1 MDRLSRIKELTE
13 ILHKASVAYYQYDN
27 PLMSDKHYDD
37 MYDELEQLEKETG
50 IVLAGSPT
58 QKVQGYILK
67 GLEKQKH
74 SKPMLSAAKTKD
86 IKEIKKFINWRDF
99 YGSYKLDGLTLVVIY
114 EDGVLNTALTR
125 GSGEY
130 GEIVTEQAKMISN
143 LPKEISY
150 KERLEIRGECV
161 VSWDNF
167 NFINCKL
174 KEPFSHPRN
183 MAAGSIR
190 NLDTNV
196 ARDRMLEFVAFECVT
211 DIEIDSKFST
221 LQFLEEL
228 GFTVVENIYGE
239 VEEGCPVDYIV
250 ENMTPEK
257 YKYPVD
263 GLIFELDS
271 RKISES
277 LGATSHH
284 ENSRY
289 ALKWSDETYETTF
302 RSIEWNTTR
311 SGLVN
316 PTAVFDTVNIQGSD
330 VSRSTLHNLSYIEE
344 LELGYG
350 DIIEVY
356 KSNMIIP
363 KVHDNLTRS
372 NTWTYPTECP
382 CCGHNTEVHNAN
394 GSKTLHCTNPDCPAK
409 FISKLTNFVGKNG
422 MDIVGLSEQ
431 TIELLVDRKYINSFK
446 DLYHLSDYK
455 AELSALPKQGA
466 KSVAKLLQSI
476 ENSRKVTLDKFLTS
490 LSIPGIGKSNAKL
503 MMKKFGNVNFFKN
516 HVYYKYLLYFTDD
529 DNDEYE
535 AYEEYGVDWTTVD
548 GFDEKTHRAINRYF
562 RKNAKDVLELLEEL
576 EIEVPE
582 EKKESNSAGNSLDGK
597 SFCITG
603 KLIHFAN
610 RDALVQSIE
619 SHNGKYLSG
628 VSSKLDY
635 LINNDKTSTSGKN
648 KKALENNVTIISEA
662 DYLAMIGEN

>member
-1 MDRLSRIKELTE
+1 MDKLNRIKELTE

-27 PLMSDKHYDD
+27 PIMTDKQYDD

-50 IVLAGSPT
+50 VVLAGSPT

-86 IKEIKKFINWRDF
+86 INEIKKFINWRDF

-125 GSGEY
+125 GSGEF

-143 LPKEISY
+143 LPKEINH

-167 NFINCKL
+167 NFINSKL

-211 DIEIDSKFST
+211 DIEIDSKFMT
-221 LQFLEEL
+221 LQKLKEL
-228 GFTVVENIYGE
+228 GFTIVENIYGE
-239 VEEGCPVDYIV
+239 VEEGCPIDYIV
-250 ENMTPEK
+250 EQMTPKKCK
-257 YKYPVD
+257 YAVD

-271 RKISES
+271 RKVSES

-284 ENSRY
+284 ENARI

-330 VSRSTLHNLSYIEE
+330 VSRATLHNLSYIEE

-431 TIELLVDRKYINSFK
+431 TIELLVDRKYINSFI
-446 DLYHLSDYK
+446 DLYHLDDYK
-455 AELSALPKQGA
+455 AELSTLPKQGA
-466 KSVAKLLQSI
+466 KSVAKLLKSI
-476 ENSRKVTLDKFLTS
+476 EDSRKVTLDKFLTS
-490 LSIPGIGKSNAKL
+490 LSIPLLGKSTCKDISNYCKGDVDVFILIMENTSLEFAAIDGVGVTATTSL
-503 MMKKFGNVNFFKN
+503 DDWWNENREMF
-516 HVYYKYLLYFTDD
+516 YDLL
-529 DNDEYE
+529 
-535 AYEEYGVDWTTVD
+535 V
-548 GFDEKTHRAINRYF
+548 
-562 RKNAKDVLELLEEL
+562 EL
-576 EIEVPE
+576 EIEIPE
-582 EKKESNSAGNSLDGK
+582 EQKILNNSLDGK
-597 SFCITG
+597 TFCITG
-603 KLIHFAN
+603 KLEFFVN
-610 RDALVQSIE
+610 REDMIQSIE
-619 SHNGKYLSG
+619 MHNGKYLSG

-648 KKALENNVTIISEA
+648 KKALDLGIKIIDEY
-662 DYLAMIGEN
+662 DYLEMIGEN

>member
-1 MDRLSRIKELTE
+1 MDKLNRIKELTE
-13 ILHKASVAYYQYDN
+13 ILHKASVSYYQYDN
-27 PLMSDKHYDD
+27 PIMSDKQYDD
-37 MYDELEQLEKETG
+37 MYDELEQLEKEIG

-86 IKEIKKFINWRDF
+86 VNEIKKFINWRDF

-125 GSGEY
+125 GSGEF

-143 LPKEISY
+143 LPKEINR

-167 NFINCKL
+167 NFINSKL

-211 DIEIDSKFST
+211 DVEIDSKFMT
-221 LQFLEEL
+221 LQFLKEL
-228 GFTVVENIYGE
+228 GFTIVENIYGE
-239 VEEGCPVDYIV
+239 VEEGCPIDYIV
-250 ENMTPEK
+250 EQMTPEK
-257 YKYPVD
+257 CKYAVD
-263 GLIFELDS
+263 GLIFELNS

-277 LGATSHH
+277 LGSTSHH
-284 ENSRY
+284 ENARI

-330 VSRSTLHNLSYIEE
+330 VSRATLHNLSYIEE

-382 CCGHNTEVHNAN
+382 CCGHNTEIHNAN

-431 TIELLVDRKYINSFK
+431 TIELLVDRKWVTSFK
-446 DLYHLSDYK
+446 DLYNLSENQIKLWKYHTVGFG
-455 AELSALPKQGA
+455 E
-466 KSVAKLLQSI
+466 KSVQKILDAI
-476 ENSRKVTLDKFLTS
+476 EKSRKTTLDKFLTA
-490 LSIPGIGKSNAKL
+490 LSIPLLGKSTCKDIS
-503 MMKKFGNVNFFKN
+503 
-516 HVYYKYLLYFTDD
+516 KYCNGDVDVFTFIMENTSLEFAAIDGVGVSATTSLDDWWQDNRIMFYDLLD
-529 DNDEYE
+529 
-535 AYEEYGVDWTTVD
+535 
-548 GFDEKTHRAINRYF
+548 
-562 RKNAKDVLELLEEL
+562 EL

-582 EKKESNSAGNSLDGK
+582 EKTETNENGNRLDGIN
-597 SFCITG
+597 FVVTG
-603 KLIHFAN
+603 SVNHFKN
-610 RDALVQSIE
+610 RGELQDKIE
-619 SHNGKYLSG
+619 ELGGKVVGS
-628 VSSKLDY
+628 VSAKTNV
-635 LINNDKTSTSGKN
+635 LINNDIDSNSSKN
-648 KKALENNVTIISEA
+648 VKAKSLSIPIWTEEQFLE
-662 DYLAMIGEN
+662 YIGEN

>member
-1 MDRLSRIKELTE
+1 MDKLNRIKELTE
-13 ILHKASVAYYQYDN
+13 VLHKASVAYYQYDN
-27 PLMSDKHYDD
+27 PIMTDKQYDD
-37 MYDELEQLEKETG
+37 IYDELEQLEKETG
-50 IVLAGSPT
+50 VVLAGSPT

-86 IKEIKKFINWRDF
+86 INAIKKFINWRDF

-143 LPKEISY
+143 LPKEINH

-167 NFINCKL
+167 NFINSKL

-211 DIEIDSKFST
+211 DIGVDSKITT
-221 LQFLEEL
+221 LQFLKEI

-250 ENMTPEK
+250 EHMTPEK
-257 YKYPVD
+257 CKYAVD
-263 GLIFELDS
+263 GLIFELNS

-284 ENSRY
+284 ENARI
-289 ALKWSDETYETTF
+289 ALKWSDQTYETVF
-302 RSIEWNTTR
+302 KNIEWNTTR

-316 PTAVFDTVNIQGSD
+316 PTAIFDTVNIDGSD
-330 VSRSTLHNLSYIEE
+330 VSRATLHNLSYIEE

-382 CCGHNTEVHNAN
+382 CCGHSTEVHNAN

-409 FISKLTNFVGKNG
+409 FISKLANFVGKNG

-431 TIELLVDRKYINSFK
+431 TIELLVDRKWVTSFK
-446 DLYHLSDYK
+446 DLYNLSENQVKLWKYHTVGFG
-455 AELSALPKQGA
+455 E
-466 KSVAKLLQSI
+466 KSVQKILDAI
-476 ENSRKVTLDKFLTS
+476 EKSRKTTLDKFLTS
-490 LSIPGIGKSNAKL
+490 LSIPLLGKSTCKDIS
-503 MMKKFGNVNFFKN
+503 
-516 HVYYKYLLYFTDD
+516 KYCNGDVDTFTFIMENTSLEFAAIDGVGVSATTSLDDWWNENREMFYDLL
-529 DNDEYE
+529 
-535 AYEEYGVDWTTVD
+535 V
-548 GFDEKTHRAINRYF
+548 
-562 RKNAKDVLELLEEL
+562 EL
-576 EIEVPE
+576 EIEIPE
-582 EKKESNSAGNSLDGK
+582 EQKILNNSLDGK
-597 SFCITG
+597 TFCITG
-603 KLIHFAN
+603 KLEFFVN
-610 RDALVQSIE
+610 REDMIQSIE
-619 SHNGKYLSG
+619 MHNGKYLSG

-648 KKALENNVTIISEA
+648 KKALDLGIKIIDEY
-662 DYLAMIGEN
+662 DYLEMIGEN